1 MPYPGRLY
9 RLSFTAPEMQDVH
22 ITLRPMSVGE
32 ALSYD
37 EARMTPPT
45 TKEQLRARTE
55 DLAQRLADVVVEWDL
70 LDAKGVPV
78 PITQA
83 GVMGLDDWVM
93 TEIEKGM
100 FQAYRGGSPLAQTPA
115 PAVGEAGIE
124 SSLPMTPL
132 PEPTSA

>member
-22 ITLRPMSVGE
+22 VTLRPMSVGE

-45 TKEQLRARTE
+45 TREQLRSRTE

-70 LDAKGVPV
+70 LDAKGVAV

-83 GVMGLDDWVM
+83 GVMSLDDWVM
-93 TEIEKGM
+93 SEIEKGM

-115 PAVGEAGIE
+115 PAGEAGIE